1 MKRRILCVGA
11 CVALLLGA
19 CGCSGA
25 ASPSESAVPSAVTT
39 ATAAPTATTTTVTA
53 AVTTA
58 ATTTA
63 ATTQAP
69 TFGAP
74 ISLAQG
80 GAAQLDA
87 VLQPYSGQVSV
98 GYYGLDS
105 GAEYTYNPGQR
116 YNAASLMKAPF
127 CMYILQQASEGNCDL
142 DKTLQY
148 TEKFV
153 SKGTGKLKNLPVGG
167 WYSIRIL
174 VEYAIRYSDNA
185 ALRMLRSEF
194 GTAGFTAYAGQLGI
208 PKPEVIQLITNATIT
223 VEEALIYMKA
233 IRQFIQ
239 NNPNGALLRQYMT
252 STTNP
257 MIVSAQNY
265 PVVRKYGWADKSFH
279 DMAIV
284 EAPHPYVLVILT
296 DHEDGTAEDFA
307 MFRRI
312 SGLFERV
319 TA

>member
-1 MKRRILCVGA
+1 MKRTGFCIGMSV
-11 CVALLLGA
+11 VLLLGC
-19 CGCSGA
+19 CGCLGVTPPA
-25 ASPSESAVPSAVTT
+25 ESMAPPATT
-39 ATAAPTATTTTVTA
+39 TTTAAPTTTTTTA
-53 AVTTA
+53 TTA
-58 ATTTA
+58 ATTT
-63 ATTQAP
+63 TTTTAVVRP
-69 TFGAP
+69 PLSGDP
-74 ISLAQG
+74 ISLGNG

-87 VLQPYSGQVSV
+87 ALQQYSGQISV
-98 GYYGLDS
+98 GYYALDS
-105 GAEYTYNPGQR
+105 GAAYTYHAGQR

-127 CMYILQQASEGNCDL
+127 CMYILQQASEGGCDL
-142 DKTLQY
+142 DKQLQY

-167 WYSIRIL
+167 WYSIRTL

-194 GTAGFTAYAGQLGI
+194 GTAGFIAYAGALGI
-208 PKPEVIQLITNATIT
+208 PDPGVIRLITNSTIT
-223 VEEALIYMKA
+223 VEEALLYMRA
-233 IRQFIQ
+233 IHRFIAED
-239 NNPNGALLRQYMT
+239 PNGPLLRQYMT
-252 STTNP
+252 TTTNP
-257 MIVSAQNY
+257 MIVSTQKY
-265 PVVRKYGWADKSFH
+265 PVVRKYGWADQAFH

-284 EAPHPYVLVILT
+284 ETPQPYALVILT

>member
-1 MKRRILCVGA
+1 MKRTGFCIGMSV
-11 CVALLLGA
+11 VLLLGC
-19 CGCSGA
+19 CGCLGVTPPA
-25 ASPSESAVPSAVTT
+25 ESMAPPATT
-39 ATAAPTATTTTVTA
+39 TTTAAPTTTTTTA
-53 AVTTA
+53 TTA
-58 ATTTA
+58 ATTT
-63 ATTQAP
+63 TTTTAVVRP
-69 TFGAP
+69 PLSGDP
-74 ISLAQG
+74 ISLGNG

-87 VLQPYSGQVSV
+87 ALQQYSEQISV
-98 GYYGLDS
+98 GYYALDS
-105 GAEYTYNPGQR
+105 GAAYTYHAGQR
-116 YNAASLMKAPF
+116 YNAASLTKAPF
-127 CMYILQQASEGNCDL
+127 CMYILQQASEGKCDL
-142 DKTLQY
+142 DKQLQY

-167 WYSIRIL
+167 WYSIRTL

-194 GTAGFTAYAGQLGI
+194 GTAGFIAYAGALGI
-208 PKPEVIQLITNATIT
+208 PDPKVIQLITNSTIT
-223 VEEALIYMKA
+223 VEEALLYMRA
-233 IRQFIQ
+233 IHRFIAED
-239 NNPNGALLRQYMT
+239 PNGPLLRQYMT
-252 STTNP
+252 TTTNP
-257 MIVSAQNY
+257 MIVSTQKY

-284 EAPHPYVLVILT
+284 EAPQPYALVILT